1 METMGPRSTPP
12 QVRNAREEAARATG
26 KDVGVLEPSP
36 PTVSEEPFF
45 ADDPVAGEPGFSW
58 ATWVGADSDRG
69 DWAATRWV
77 AGPRRL
83 PATPDAGTLIT
94 TRRSLH
100 RLAAYVIAPV
110 RHAANGK
117 FGLRWTLGGFGTP
130 FFGADRQIRVED
142 DTLIDQ
148 LGDTVRSA
156 PITSLAAAA
165 EFLETTIDPETAAE
179 HDSPRVGDV
188 AEPLAIDAAA
198 ASFLGNWYGMGFAAL
213 EVLRADPASI
223 DPSRPQLWPG
233 HFDPAIEEGDEDH
246 RTSYGAS
253 PGDDG
258 IAEPY
263 LYAGVWWADRLGLD
277 GDDRDPVEWNAP
289 TFVGRI
295 LKLADFP
302 SDADPVDVAVD
313 FFTSA
318 RDAIASQPV

>member
-1 METMGPRSTPP
+1 MEQPGSTSTSPT
-12 QVRNAREEAARATG
+12 VRNARAEAARATG
-26 KDVGVLEPSP
+26 KDVGVFEPSP
-36 PTVSEEPFF
+36 PAVADGPFF
-45 ADDPVAGEPGFSW
+45 ADDPVAGDAGFSW
-58 ATWVGADSDRG
+58 SAWVGDDADRAS
-69 DWAATRWV
+69 WAAERWL

-83 PATPDAGTLIT
+83 PPVPAANTLIA

-100 RLAAYVIAPV
+100 RLATYVIAPV

-117 FGLRWTLGGFGTP
+117 FGLRFTLGGFGTP
-130 FFGADRQIRVED
+130 FFGADRQVRVEGGM
-142 DTLIDQ
+142 LVDQ
-148 LGDTVRSA
+148 LGDTVRSV
-156 PITSLAAAA
+156 PITTLAAAA
-165 EFLETTIDPETAAE
+165 DFLGAAIDPETAAE
-179 HDSPRVGDV
+179 HDSPPVGDPD
-188 AEPLAIDAAA
+188 EPLTVDADAAR
-198 ASFLGNWYGMGFAAL
+198 FLGGWYGMGFASL
-213 EVLRADPASI
+213 EALRADSASV

-277 GDDRDPVEWNAP
+277 DDRDTTEWNAP

-295 LKLADFP
+295 LKLSDFP
-302 SDADPVDVAVD
+302 ADVDPVDTAVA

-318 RDAIASQPV
+318 RDAIARQPA